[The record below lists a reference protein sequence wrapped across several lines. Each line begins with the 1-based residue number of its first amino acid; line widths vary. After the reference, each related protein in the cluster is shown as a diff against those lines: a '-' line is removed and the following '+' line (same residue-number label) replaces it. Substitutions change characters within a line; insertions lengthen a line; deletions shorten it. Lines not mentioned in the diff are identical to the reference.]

1 MHSSRCTGY
10 VVTNSGIFGIKSTS
24 VVGYIAI
31 QDLTKV
37 SDIIRSRTF
46 DAFFPLIIISVVY
59 FLLTWL
65 IGKIIDSVEV
75 KI

>member
-1 MHSSRCTGY
+1 M
-10 VVTNSGIFGIKSTS
+10 VTNSGIFGIKSTS